1 MVGRKGRGL
10 AALAVVAAWLAA
22 ATPTPAPERP
32 GVPPSTP
39 WACPE
44 EHPIKGYVSEDSGR
58 LFYRPGTRFYEE
70 ASPERCYASEDEA
83 RRDGARRAP
92 DDEPRYR

>member
-1 MVGRKGRGL
+1 L
-10 AALAVVAAWLAA
+10 AALALAA
-22 ATPTPAPERP
+22 TLAAGTGQAPAPGPADRP
-32 GVPPSTP
+32 GVPPLTP

-44 EHPIKGYVSEDSGR
+44 DHPIQGYVAEESGR

-70 ASPERCYASEDEA
+70 ASPERCYASETEA

-92 DDEPRYR
+92 DDEPLRR